1 MGVLVTQ
8 SVTHPRTNPYKITQ
22 AIDFIVYFY
31 NGAGSGNRTRTLS
44 LEGSYDTI
52 SPYPPL
58 CSSEG
63 FQYFML
69 KTNSNVH
76 RCIPNRS
83 LYQSRGINTLSTDL
97 QAGFEGFFTLIK

>member
-1 MGVLVTQ
+1 MV
-8 SVTHPRTNPYKITQ
+8 IT
-22 AIDFIVYFY
+22 VMRY
-31 NGAGSGNRTRTLS
+31 NKNKATKD

-52 SPYPPL
+52 SPYLTL

-69 KTNSNVH
+69 KTNSNVY

-83 LYQSRGINTLSTDL
+83 LYQSGGINTLSTDL
-97 QAGFEGFFTLIK
+97 QAGFEGFFTPIK